1 MRDDYDYF
9 LDEEEQEE
17 GEIEISG
24 ELRLAGAIIKRAV
37 EDIKPEWIR
46 SQVLIVDRA
55 IRDYAKRYPHRTEKQ
70 LKEYRQ
76 RLIKKKIFERESA
89 RYFLSNI
96 EKSFWG
102 QALGIKQDYL
112 NKLME

>member
-76 RLIKKKIFERESA
+76 RLIKKKIFD
-89 RYFLSNI
+89 NI
-96 EKSFWG
+96 YQKNFYQFHE
-102 QALGIKQDYL
+102 
-112 NKLME
+112 